1 MVIIMYDNL
10 TYLIKTEILKYDNII
25 KDLNKKLLMYKP
37 VYDVLK
43 PKGKKFNKENILR
56 LTMDD
61 KFLNMLMKIME
72 QSNTIVI
79 EKMIENKILYEKHN
93 KQVEE
98 SFSSYGLSKEVI
110 FSDTFMNNIKLR
122 STVNPRLKQVYDKLV
137 IMKQRDIVIPSAINP
152 MRILIQFSFP

>member
-61 KFLNMLMKIME
+61 KFLNMLIRK
-72 QSNTIVI
+72 
-79 EKMIENKILYEKHN
+79 
-93 KQVEE
+93 
-98 SFSSYGLSKEVI
+98 
-110 FSDTFMNNIKLR
+110 
-122 STVNPRLKQVYDKLV
+122 
-137 IMKQRDIVIPSAINP
+137 
-152 MRILIQFSFP
+152 